1 MIQKTLNHKSI
12 KTKLLLYG
20 MSNNQI
26 IYWLQP
32 KEQILSFRFIVQL
45 MELLMEHKYGSKPN
59 G

>member
-1 MIQKTLNHKSI
+1 
-12 KTKLLLYG
+12 

-26 IYWLQP
+26 ISLAAA

>member
-1 MIQKTLNHKSI
+1 
-12 KTKLLLYG
+12 

-26 IYWLQP
+26 ISLAAA

-45 MELLMEHKYGSKPN
+45 MELMEHKYGSKPN